1 MVFLLEGVAN
11 ENGQSSMDGVFS
23 TCRGVSE
30 VGKMVVNGSLRI
42 CGKRSRKPP
51 ELAKSFESSA

>member
-1 MVFLLEGVAN
+1 MLEGVAN